1 MFLGLL
7 RAGLFAGILTAVV
20 YSFVQALT
28 VTPLIFEAEFFEG
41 QADRLYMELQ
51 RHGLEIEDG
60 NHFMARRICSSVS
73 R

>member
-41 QADRLYMELQ
+41 QAAIHDRVHSEP
-51 RHGLEIEDG
+51 GLSLI
-60 NHFMARRICSSVS
+60 HI
-73 R
+73 